1 MSREE
6 RTIATNKKAFHDYFV
21 DETFE
26 AGIVLTGTEVKS
38 LRENKA
44 NLRDSFATVR
54 GGEVWLHGV
63 HISPYSHG
71 NRSNVD
77 SDRPRKLLLRRGWAW
92 TGGKKMW
99 GQGHRLWLR
108 SLRFEDKEDQWVLDD
123 YLLALDHTEERLRA
137 LDAQIAEIFAQA
149 LPGQPVVDPRAQMQG
164 ALGAGGSAGGGLLP
178 AMSVIAQAMAQA
190 PAARLRSISFRNNV
204 IELNLTAPSIESLD
218 GIKQGMN
225 RDGITAEIQ
234 SANPNGPVVDGR
246 LQLRLGPA

>member
-77 SDRPRKLLLRRGWAW
+77 SDRPRKLLLRRAEIRYLIGKTKERGFTLVPLKIYLSA
-92 TGGKKMW
+92 GNFVKIELGLARGKK
-99 GQGHRLWLR
+99 LY
-108 SLRFEDKEDQWVLDD
+108 DKRDAIAER
-123 YLLALDHTEERLRA
+123 DHGREVERA
-137 LDAQIAEIFAQA
+137 LKERTR
-149 LPGQPVVDPRAQMQG
+149 G
-164 ALGAGGSAGGGLLP
+164 
-178 AMSVIAQAMAQA
+178 
-190 PAARLRSISFRNNV
+190 
-204 IELNLTAPSIESLD
+204 E
-218 GIKQGMN
+218 
-225 RDGITAEIQ
+225 
-234 SANPNGPVVDGR
+234 
-246 LQLRLGPA
+246 